1 MKNTR
6 TLILTLI
13 ISIILIFLGTSY
25 FNSQYKLIDRLVF
38 KFHLNK
44 INNNPF
50 VGKWRLSGDID
61 LSDFYPDNNLYIT
74 FQNDNIIII
83 QNEEGE
89 ASTSYTFEDNIL
101 KIGSTTTEG
110 NAYEFSDK
118 DNFSLL
124 IVHPDGEESTS
135 YFKRVP

>member
-1 MKNTR
+1 MKTYRYIKLCIIWGTYEKYTNTD
-6 TLILTLI
+6 
-13 ISIILIFLGTSY
+13 FG
-25 FNSQYKLIDRLVF
+25 FN
-38 KFHLNK
+38 N
-44 INNNPF
+44 
-50 VGKWRLSGDID
+50 
-61 LSDFYPDNNLYIT
+61 FYPDDNLYVT

-110 NAYEFSDK
+110 NTYEFSDK

-124 IVHPDGEESTS
+124 IVYPDGEEATS

>member
-6 TLILTLI
+6 TMLMVLI
-13 ISIILIFLGTSY
+13 ISVIFILLGINY
-25 FNSQYKLIDRLVF
+25 FNSQYKFIDRLVLQL
-38 KFHLNK
+38 HLNK

-50 VGKWRLSGDID
+50 LGKWRLSGDTD
-61 LSDFYPDNNLYIT
+61 LSDFYPDNNLYVA
-74 FQNDNIIII
+74 FQNDNTVII

-89 ASTSYTFEDNIL
+89 AYTSYSFEDNIL

-110 NAYEFSDK
+110 NIYEFSDK

-124 IVHPDGEESTS
+124 TVHPDGEESTS